1 MHVDGKLGGGFLAE
15 ANLEYAVDKL
25 AALGCQIRY

>member
-1 MHVDGKLGGGFLAE
+1 MHVDGKLGGGLFSE
-15 ANLEYAVDKL
+15 ANLEFAVDKL